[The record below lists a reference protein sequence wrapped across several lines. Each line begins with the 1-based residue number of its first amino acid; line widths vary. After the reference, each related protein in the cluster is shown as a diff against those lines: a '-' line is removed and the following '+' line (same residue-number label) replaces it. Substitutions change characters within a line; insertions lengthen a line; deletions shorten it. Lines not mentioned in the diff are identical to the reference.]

1 MDTKPQTASSA
12 HASTV
17 APTPYVEPVRRRAY
31 VYREASDCCHEL
43 YAALANAQ
51 GKIGTIPKRHKSH
64 YGAYADLADIRE
76 FTHKA
81 LAEFGLA
88 VHQTLQMVSSDLV
101 LVTTLGHKSG
111 QWISSV
117 CPIKQAANPQQTAAA
132 VTYARRMAFSGILCL
147 ATEEEDDGETAAV
160 AAASSGSG
168 NPSLFNRALA
178 AIQSCADRKELRLK
192 IEKAHK
198 LHEDGQFDS
207 SQMDKLMAEAE
218 AVAKRLGEHSDAE

>member
-1 MDTKPQTASSA
+1 MESSPYAAAVSPTA
-12 HASTV
+12 
-17 APTPYVEPVRRRAY
+17 YVEPVRRRAY
-31 VYREASDCCHEL
+31 VYRESSDSCHEL
-43 YAALANAQ
+43 YAALATAQ

-81 LAEFGLA
+81 LAEAGLA
-88 VHQTLQMVSSDLV
+88 VHQTLQMVSSELV

-117 CPIKQAANPQQTAAA
+117 CPIKQATNPQQTAAA

-178 AIQSCADRKELRLK
+178 AIQSCTNKKELREK
-192 IEKAHK
+192 VEKAHK
-198 LHEDGQFDS
+198 VYEDGQFDS
-207 SQMDKLMAEAE
+207 SQMERLMAEAD
-218 AVAKRLGEHSDAE
+218 AVAKRFGEQANAE